1 MNDDLLYLIAN
12 PIKKK
17 RDYIEQNLDEE
28 IIILLHK
35 KYKEYYFDECIY
47 EKICEINKKMIIDY
61 TIKKFSERFINNI
74 IEEIIDDDE
83 LIKNT

>member
-1 MNDDLLYLIAN
+1 MNNDLLYLIAN

-17 RDYIEQNLDEE
+17 RKYIEGNLDEE

-35 KYKEYYFDECIY
+35 KYKAYSFDEYIY

-74 IEEIIDDDE
+74 IEEIIDDDD

>member
-1 MNDDLLYLIAN
+1 MNNDLLYLIAN

-17 RDYIEQNLDEE
+17 RKYIEGNLDEE

-35 KYKEYYFDECIY
+35 KYKEYSFDEYIY

-61 TIKKFSERFINNI
+61 TIKKFAERFINNI
-74 IEEIIDDDE
+74 IEEIIDDDD

>member
-1 MNDDLLYLIAN
+1 MNNDLLYLIAN

-17 RDYIEQNLDEE
+17 RKYIEGNLDAE

-35 KYKEYYFDECIY
+35 KYKEYTFDEYIY

-61 TIKKFSERFINNI
+61 TIKKFAERFINNI
-74 IEEIIDDDE
+74 IEEIIDDDD

>member
-17 RDYIEQNLDEE
+17 RKYIEGTLDEE

-35 KYKEYYFDECIY
+35 KYKEYLFDEFIY
-47 EKICEINKKMIIDY
+47 EKMCEINKKMIIDY

-74 IEEIIDDDE
+74 IEEIIDDDD

>member
-17 RDYIEQNLDEE
+17 RKYIEGNLDEE

-35 KYKEYYFDECIY
+35 KYKEYLFDEIIY
-47 EKICEINKKMIIDY
+47 EKMCEMNKKMIIDY
-61 TIKKFSERFINNI
+61 TIKKFSERLINNI
-74 IEEIIDDDE
+74 IEEIIDDDD

>member
-17 RDYIEQNLDEE
+17 RKYIEGNLDEE

-35 KYKEYYFDECIY
+35 KYKEYLFDEFIY

-74 IEEIIDDDE
+74 IEEIIDDDD